1 MLPYKIY
8 HIYVKK
14 EQINMLYDFLDI
26 DKNSNV
32 LLYEQLYHL
41 IIRAV
46 NENKL
51 RKGDKLPSIRRLA
64 DDLSVSRTTV
74 QTAYDQLCAEGYI
87 TALPQKGYF
96 IEANKAYEKLIT
108 LTENQTQANHCQ
120 NNFTALSAKTKIK
133 YDFSGSGI
141 DPQYIDIKFWSRCVK
156 NILEQSDVISSY
168 GLPQGETEL
177 RTVLCDYARNVR
189 GVDADVDRIVIG
201 AGTQPLLSILLG
213 LCKNYGKDIAL
224 EKGFFPQGEQ
234 VFSDFGF
241 DFTKLSADKN
251 GIILNSNIKSR
262 LLFVNSSG
270 SIRGSA
276 PIPINKRIEMINWA
290 EKNDAIIIEDDFNG
304 ELRYSSKPVP
314 ALQGMNS
321 DKVVYIG
328 SFSKLLLPSIRISYM
343 VLPKKL
349 AEIYS
354 LRKQYY
360 NQTSSKV
367 EQLALAEYIQSGR
380 LERQLRKLRKIYA
393 VKSQILYDC
402 LFQKIGHDAI
412 IDVIE
417 TALCV
422 RIKFQCSLTLDGIK
436 KIAQENSIKLG
447 KCRNKNNF
455 TYIYLC
461 FAGIETEKIHSAA
474 DLLCKILKPVLN
486 PLSAI

>member
-1 MLPYKIY
+1 M
-8 HIYVKK
+8 
-14 EQINMLYDFLDI
+14 
-26 DKNSNV
+26 
-32 LLYEQLYHL
+32 
-41 IIRAV
+41 
-46 NENKL
+46 
-51 RKGDKLPSIRRLA
+51 
-64 DDLSVSRTTV
+64 
-74 QTAYDQLCAEGYI
+74 
-87 TALPQKGYF
+87 
-96 IEANKAYEKLIT
+96 
-108 LTENQTQANHCQ
+108 
-120 NNFTALSAKTKIK
+120 
-133 YDFSGSGI
+133 
-141 DPQYIDIKFWSRCVK
+141 
-156 NILEQSDVISSY
+156 
-168 GLPQGETEL
+168 
-177 RTVLCDYARNVR
+177 
-189 GVDADVDRIVIG
+189 
-201 AGTQPLLSILLG
+201 
-213 LCKNYGKDIAL
+213 